1 MNKLSTDAK
10 KYFKEVKKNL
20 SCSWLKK
27 KVYIDFI
34 KSNISFEFALDSTTT
49 YDDLVQLLGEPKKVA
64 DDFNLA
70 DKSEIELRSKIF
82 SNTILIIIIL
92 IIVVIILTILLFY
105 LFKHL
110 GGSITITD

>member
-82 SNTILIIIIL
+82 SNTILLAIILIIVIIIL
-92 IIVVIILTILLFY
+92 IILLIIIY
-105 LFKHL
+105 KNL
-110 GGSITITD
+110 GGSVTIID